1 MNKVFLYG
9 RLGQDP
15 ELRYTQSGNAVCNL
29 SVATSK
35 SWVDKSG
42 QKQSA
47 TEWHRV
53 VVWGKTGDNC
63 AKYLAKGREVIIE
76 GELQTRSWDDNGTK
90 KYTTEIVASTVQ
102 FVGSNGNNAATG
114 SSDERPGRTQSRQGS
129 NHQNSAANDS
139 GWGGFNENSPVGY
152 MPQNLDDIPF

>member
-15 ELRYTQSGNAVCNL
+15 ELRHTQSGNAVCNL

-63 AKYLAKGREVIIE
+63 AKYLAKGREVIVE

-90 KYTTEIVASTVQ
+90 KYATEIVASSVQ
-102 FVGSNGNNAATG
+102 FVGGSGDNAGRGGGNEAA
-114 SSDERPGRTQSRQGS
+114 GRTQSRQAS
-129 NHQNSAANDS
+129 RPQNNAPSDS
-139 GWGGFNENSPVGY
+139 GWGGFNESAPVGY
-152 MPQNLDDIPF
+152 MPPNLDDIPF

>member
-15 ELRYTQSGNAVCNL
+15 ELRHTQSGNSVCNL

-90 KYTTEIVASTVQ
+90 KYATEIVASTVQ
-102 FVGSNGNNAATG
+102 FVGSNGNNAAAG
-114 SSDERPGRTQSRQGS
+114 SSSEGSGRSQPRQGS
-129 NHQNSAANDS
+129 RPQNNVPSDS
-139 GWGGFNENSPVGY
+139 GWDGFNESAPVGY
-152 MPQNLDDIPF
+152 MPPNLDDIPF